1 MGSPVGRW
9 LEVVDRYYLS
19 DFVASGGSAFKL
31 LLTQDE
37 DQTQEALSGLRDLAD
52 KHGYFYAQISAA
64 KTRIDLIQEILF
76 EVARQV
82 DWLRLAERD
91 AADLIKALGYVVP
104 NNVPLTDLRTIAR
117 TNGVEESDIR
127 LAIHRATEREIAQ
140 DRDMCKDFRVAMMH
154 LRASRFFETNVTPTE
169 ADTLVGWLRGEKV
182 GLAALRRLGIYSRID
197 RHNARDM
204 LNALTHWLVKSGNKG
219 VLICTDLAA
228 LLCDRRPMEPEG
240 ASLHYPRARF
250 LDACEV
256 LRQFIDDTDELTHC
270 LLCCVGP
277 NELET
282 HEKQSFFRYR
292 ALAHRLIDEVR
303 DLNRPNPLAAMV
315 RATDLAQCP
324 EANPYGR

>member
-9 LEVVDRYYLS
+9 LEVLDRFYLRE
-19 DFVASGGSAFKL
+19 FVASGGSAFKL

-37 DQTQEALSGLRDLAD
+37 DQTEEALRGLRDLAD

-64 KTRIDLIQEILF
+64 KTRIDLIHEIFF

-82 DWLRLAERD
+82 DWLELAERD
-91 AADLIKALGYVVP
+91 AVDLIKALGYVVP

-117 TNGVEESDIR
+117 TNGVEESDIS
-127 LAIHRATEREIAQ
+127 LAIRRVTSRDIAEDRA
-140 DRDMCKDFRVAMMH
+140 MCKDFRVAMMH

-182 GLAALRRLGIYSRID
+182 GLAALRQLRIYSRIG

-204 LNALTHWLVKSGNKG
+204 LNSLTHWLAKSGSKG
-219 VLICTDLAA
+219 VLIGMDLAA
-228 LLCDRRPMEPEG
+228 LLYDRRPMEPEG
-240 ASLHYPRARF
+240 ALHYRRVRF

-270 LLCCVGP
+270 LICCIGP
-277 NELET
+277 SALET
-282 HEKQSFFRYR
+282 HEKQSFFKYA

-315 RATDLAQCP
+315 RVRDLAQSS
-324 EANPYGR
+324 EANTDGR